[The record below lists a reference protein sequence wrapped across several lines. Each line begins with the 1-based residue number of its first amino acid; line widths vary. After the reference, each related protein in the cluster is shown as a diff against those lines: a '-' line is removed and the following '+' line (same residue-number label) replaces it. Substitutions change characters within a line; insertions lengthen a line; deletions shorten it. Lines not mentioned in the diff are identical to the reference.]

1 MNPYISDINS
11 NIIKRKYVNNKTHI
25 VLKDDILLDYEKYNI
40 EPETIFIN
48 DKIPEE
54 IYNSSLGKAYVI
66 NKKPQTDLVS
76 LYINFDIRLSIL
88 KSITSRL
95 LIKSV
100 LNKYFVLEPLNFKTN
115 KDQSSFE
122 INAIYFENEVKEIVK
137 YLEDNIN
144 TYIKYGL
151 DIYSNKE
158 NNKTWIDGLYETEY
172 IPYTVGN
179 LSELKKF
186 TILDYSFNN
195 QGVKFTY
202 SII

>member
-48 DKIPEE
+48 DEISEE
-54 IYNSSLGKAYVI
+54 IYNSSLGKTYVI

>member
-1 MNPYISDINS
+1 MNPYINDINS

-48 DKIPEE
+48 DEIPEE

-76 LYINFDIRLSIL
+76 LYIKFDIRLSIL

-144 TYIKYGL
+144 TYIQYGL

-172 IPYTVGN
+172 IPYTLGN

>member
-48 DKIPEE
+48 NEIPEE

-76 LYINFDIRLSIL
+76 LYIKFDIRLSIL

>member
-1 MNPYISDINS
+1 MNPYISDLNS
-11 NIIKRKYVNNKTHI
+11 NIIKRNYVYNKTHI

-48 DKIPEE
+48 NEIPEE

-76 LYINFDIRLSIL
+76 LYIKFDIRLSIL

-100 LNKYFVLEPLNFKTN
+100 LNKYFVLEPINFKTN
-115 KDQSSFE
+115 KDHSSFE
-122 INAIYFENEVKEIVK
+122 INAIYFENEAKEIVK

-144 TYIKYGL
+144 TYIQYGL

-179 LSELKKF
+179 LSELKQF